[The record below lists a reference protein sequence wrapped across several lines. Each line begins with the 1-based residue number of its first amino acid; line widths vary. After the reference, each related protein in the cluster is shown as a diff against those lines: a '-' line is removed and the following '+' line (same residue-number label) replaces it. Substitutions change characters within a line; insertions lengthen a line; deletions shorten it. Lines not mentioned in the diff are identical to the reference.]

1 MDRNNRGSHTHTHS
15 HTYIISPM
23 DNIFSNKNEENR
35 ESVEKL
41 NLDEL
46 YDQKKQEDLAKLYT
60 FNRIL
65 TRVHDKIK
73 VAARQ
78 KNSQQFCWFLV
89 PEMLIGVPNYDK
101 NACITYLIS
110 KLEENDFVVRYTHPN
125 LLFISWKHYVP
136 NYVRTEIKKKT
147 GTVLD
152 KFGNYVSEADAET
165 TAAVGDGT
173 PGSDLNM
180 MLYTKKGASASATAA
195 ASAKKPAGD
204 FKSIAS
210 YKPTGSLVYN
220 NDLFK
225 KIEERM

>member
-1 MDRNNRGSHTHTHS
+1 
-15 HTYIISPM
+15 M
-23 DNIFSNKNEENR
+23 DNIFSSRNEENR

-46 YDQKKQEDLAKLYT
+46 YEQKKQEDLAKLYT

-73 VAARQ
+73 VASRQ
-78 KNSQQFCWFLV
+78 KNSEQFCWYLV

-101 NACITYLIS
+101 NACITYIIS

-147 GTVLD
+147 GTVID
-152 KFGNYVSEADAET
+152 KFGNYVSEADADAPP
-165 TAAVGDGT
+165 TADGS
-173 PGSDLNM
+173 PGADMNM
-180 MLYTKKGASASATAA
+180 MMYNKKGATAATAA
-195 ASAKKPAGD
+195 ASKKPAVE
-204 FKSIAS
+204 FKPITS
-210 YKPTGSLVYN
+210 YKPTGNLIYN
-220 NDLFK
+220 QELFK
-225 KIEERM
+225 KIEDRM

>member
-1 MDRNNRGSHTHTHS
+1 
-15 HTYIISPM
+15 M
-23 DNIFSNKNEENR
+23 DNIFSNRSEENR

-89 PEMLIGVPNYDK
+89 PEMLVGVPNYDK
-101 NACITYLIS
+101 NACITYIIS
-110 KLEENDFVVRYTHPN
+110 KLEENDFIVRYTHPN

-147 GTVLD
+147 GTVID
-152 KFGNYVSEADAET
+152 KFGNYVSEDAAAD
-165 TAAVGDGT
+165 GS
-173 PGSDLNM
+173 PSSDLNSM
-180 MLYTKKGASASATAA
+180 MYNKKGAAVTAVT
-195 ASAKKPAGD
+195 KKPAGD
-204 FKSIAS
+204 FKPIAS
-210 YKPTGSLVYN
+210 YKPTGNLVYN

-225 KIEERM
+225 KIEERI

>member
-1 MDRNNRGSHTHTHS
+1 
-15 HTYIISPM
+15 M
-23 DNIFSNKNEENR
+23 DNIFSNRNEENR

-46 YDQKKQEDLAKLYT
+46 YEQKKQEDLAKLYT

-89 PEMLIGVPNYDK
+89 PEMLMGVPNYDK

-147 GTVLD
+147 GTVID
-152 KFGNYVSEADAET
+152 KFGNYVSDAEEASD
-165 TAAVGDGT
+165 AAAGGGDA
-173 PGSDLNM
+173 NAV
-180 MLYTKKGASASATAA
+180 MLFNKKGAAA
-195 ASAKKPAGD
+195 AKKPAGD
-204 FKSIAS
+204 FKPIAS
-210 YKPTGSLVYN
+210 YKPTGNLIYN
-220 NDLFK
+220 QELFQ
-225 KIEERM
+225 KIEDRV

>member
-1 MDRNNRGSHTHTHS
+1 
-15 HTYIISPM
+15 M
-23 DNIFSNKNEENR
+23 DNIFSNRSEENR

-46 YDQKKQEDLAKLYT
+46 YEQKKQEDLAKLYT

-73 VAARQ
+73 VASRQ

-89 PEMLIGVPNYDK
+89 PEMLMGVPNYDK
-101 NACITYLIS
+101 NGCITYLIS

-147 GTVLD
+147 GTVID
-152 KFGNYVSEADAET
+152 KFGNYVSEADEASD
-165 TAAVGDGT
+165 AAAGGGDA
-173 PGSDLNM
+173 NAM
-180 MLYTKKGASASATAA
+180 MLYNKKGAAAATAA
-195 ASAKKPAGD
+195 AKKPAGD
-204 FKSIAS
+204 FKPIAS
-210 YKPTGSLVYN
+210 YKPTGNLIYN
-220 NDLFK
+220 QDLFK
-225 KIEERM
+225 KIEDRV

>member
-1 MDRNNRGSHTHTHS
+1 
-15 HTYIISPM
+15 M
-23 DNIFSNKNEENR
+23 DNIFSSRNEENR

-65 TRVHDKIK
+65 TRVHEKIK

-89 PEMLIGVPNYDK
+89 PEVLIGVPNYDK
-101 NACITYLIS
+101 NACITYIIS

-147 GTVLD
+147 GTIID
-152 KFGNYVSEADAET
+152 KFGNYVSEADEENGES
-165 TAAVGDGT
+165 AVSDGT

-180 MLYTKKGASASATAA
+180 MMYNKKGTAA
-195 ASAKKPAGD
+195 AAKTAVVKKPAED
-204 FKSIAS
+204 FKPINA
-210 YKPTGSLVYN
+210 YKPTGNLVYN
-220 NDLFK
+220 HDLFK
-225 KIEERM
+225 KIEDRM

>member
-1 MDRNNRGSHTHTHS
+1 
-15 HTYIISPM
+15 M
-23 DNIFSNKNEENR
+23 DNIFSSRIEENR

-46 YDQKKQEDLAKLYT
+46 YDQKKQEDLSKLYT

-78 KNSQQFCWFLV
+78 KNSQQFCWYLV

-147 GTVLD
+147 GTIID
-152 KFGNYVSEADAET
+152 KFGNYVSDASEENSES
-165 TAAVGDGT
+165 VPSDGT

-180 MLYTKKGASASATAA
+180 MMYNKKGVAAATTAA
-195 ASAKKPAGD
+195 AKKSGGD
-204 FKSIAS
+204 FKPIAS
-210 YKPTGSLVYN
+210 YKPTGNLVYN
-220 NDLFK
+220 NEFFK
-225 KIEERM
+225 KIEEHM

>member
-1 MDRNNRGSHTHTHS
+1 
-15 HTYIISPM
+15 M
-23 DNIFSNKNEENR
+23 DNIFSSRIEENR

-78 KNSQQFCWFLV
+78 KNSQQFCWYLV

-147 GTVLD
+147 GTIID
-152 KFGNYVSEADAET
+152 KFGNYVSDADAET
-165 TAAVGDGT
+165 SESGVSDGT

-180 MLYTKKGASASATAA
+180 MMYNKKGVAAATTAA
-195 ASAKKPAGD
+195 SSKKPAGD
-204 FKSIAS
+204 FKPIAS
-210 YKPTGSLVYN
+210 YKPTGNLVYN
-220 NDLFK
+220 NELFK
-225 KIEERM
+225 KIEEHM

>member
-1 MDRNNRGSHTHTHS
+1 
-15 HTYIISPM
+15 M
-23 DNIFSNKNEENR
+23 DNIFSNRNEENR

-89 PEMLIGVPNYDK
+89 PEMLVGVPNYDK
-101 NACITYLIS
+101 NACITYIIS
-110 KLEENDFVVRYTHPN
+110 KLEENDFIVRYTHPN

-147 GTVLD
+147 GTVID
-152 KFGNYVSEADAET
+152 KFGNYVSEAADA
-165 TAAVGDGT
+165 AADGT
-173 PGSDLNM
+173 PGSDLNSM
-180 MLYTKKGASASATAA
+180 MYNKKGAAVTAVT
-195 ASAKKPAGD
+195 KKPAGD
-204 FKSIAS
+204 FKPIAS
-210 YKPTGSLVYN
+210 YKPTGNLVYN

-225 KIEERM
+225 KIEERI

>member
-1 MDRNNRGSHTHTHS
+1 
-15 HTYIISPM
+15 M
-23 DNIFSNKNEENR
+23 DNIFSSRIEENR

-147 GTVLD
+147 GTIID
-152 KFGNYVSEADAET
+152 KFGNYVSEADAGES
-165 TAAVGDGT
+165 VVSDGT

-180 MLYTKKGASASATAA
+180 MMYNKKGAAA
-195 ASAKKPAGD
+195 ATSAAAKKPAGD
-204 FKSIAS
+204 FKPIAS
-210 YKPTGSLVYN
+210 YKPTGNLVYN
-220 NDLFK
+220 NELFK

>member
-1 MDRNNRGSHTHTHS
+1 
-15 HTYIISPM
+15 M
-23 DNIFSNKNEENR
+23 DNIFSNRSEENR

-46 YDQKKQEDLAKLYT
+46 YEQKKQEDLAKLYT

-73 VAARQ
+73 VASRQ

-89 PEMLIGVPNYDK
+89 PEMLMGVPNYDK
-101 NACITYLIS
+101 NGCITYLIS

-147 GTVLD
+147 GTVID
-152 KFGNYVSEADAET
+152 KFGNYVSEAEEASDA
-165 TAAVGDGT
+165 AAGGGDA
-173 PGSDLNM
+173 NAM
-180 MLYTKKGASASATAA
+180 MLYNKKGAAAATAA
-195 ASAKKPAGD
+195 AKKPAGD
-204 FKSIAS
+204 FKPIAS
-210 YKPTGSLVYN
+210 YKPTGNLIYN
-220 NDLFK
+220 QELFR
-225 KIEERM
+225 KIEDRV

>member
-1 MDRNNRGSHTHTHS
+1 
-15 HTYIISPM
+15 M
-23 DNIFSNKNEENR
+23 DNIFSNRHEENR

-41 NLDEL
+41 NLDDL

-65 TRVHDKIK
+65 TRVHEKIK

-89 PEMLIGVPNYDK
+89 PEVLIGVPNYDK
-101 NACITYLIS
+101 NACITYMIS
-110 KLEENDFVVRYTHPN
+110 KLEENDFVTRYTHPN

-147 GTVLD
+147 GTIID
-152 KFGNYVSEADAET
+152 KFGNYVSETDAET
-165 TAAVGDGT
+165 DASAAADGT
-173 PGSDLNM
+173 PGTDLNM
-180 MLYTKKGASASATAA
+180 MMYNKKGAASAATAA
-195 ASAKKPAGD
+195 AKKPAGD
-204 FKSIAS
+204 FKPIAS

-225 KIEERM
+225 KIDDRI

>member
-1 MDRNNRGSHTHTHS
+1 
-15 HTYIISPM
+15 M

-147 GTVLD
+147 GTVID
-152 KFGNYVSEADAET
+152 KFGNYVSESDAET
-165 TAAVGDGT
+165 TASVGDGT

-204 FKSIAS
+204 FKAISS
-210 YKPTGSLVYN
+210 YKPTGNLVYN

>member
-1 MDRNNRGSHTHTHS
+1 
-15 HTYIISPM
+15 M
-23 DNIFSNKNEENR
+23 DNIFSNRNEENR

-46 YDQKKQEDLAKLYT
+46 YEQKKQEDLAKLYT

-73 VAARQ
+73 VASRQ

-89 PEMLIGVPNYDK
+89 PEMLMGVPNYDK
-101 NACITYLIS
+101 NGCITYLIS

-147 GTVLD
+147 GTVID
-152 KFGNYVSEADAET
+152 KFGNYVSEADEASD
-165 TAAVGDGT
+165 AAAGGGDA
-173 PGSDLNM
+173 NAM
-180 MLYTKKGASASATAA
+180 MLYNKKGAAAATAA
-195 ASAKKPAGD
+195 AKKPAGD
-204 FKSIAS
+204 FKPIAS
-210 YKPTGSLVYN
+210 YKPTGNLIYN
-220 NDLFK
+220 QELFK
-225 KIEERM
+225 KIEDRV

>member
-1 MDRNNRGSHTHTHS
+1 
-15 HTYIISPM
+15 M
-23 DNIFSNKNEENR
+23 DNIFSNRSEENR

-46 YDQKKQEDLAKLYT
+46 YEQKKQEDLAKLYT

-73 VAARQ
+73 VASRQ

-89 PEMLIGVPNYDK
+89 PEMLMVVPNYDK
-101 NACITYLIS
+101 NGCITYLIS

-147 GTVLD
+147 GTVID
-152 KFGNYVSEADAET
+152 KFGNYVSEADEASD
-165 TAAVGDGT
+165 AAAGGGDA
-173 PGSDLNM
+173 NAM
-180 MLYTKKGASASATAA
+180 MLYNKKGAAAATAA
-195 ASAKKPAGD
+195 AKKPAGD
-204 FKSIAS
+204 FKPIAS
-210 YKPTGSLVYN
+210 YKPTGNLIYN
-220 NDLFK
+220 QELFK
-225 KIEERM
+225 KIEDRV

>member
-1 MDRNNRGSHTHTHS
+1 
-15 HTYIISPM
+15 M
-23 DNIFSNKNEENR
+23 DNIFSNRNEENR

-46 YDQKKQEDLAKLYT
+46 YEQKKQEDLAKLYT

-65 TRVHDKIK
+65 TRVHEKIK
-73 VAARQ
+73 IAARQ

-89 PEMLIGVPNYDK
+89 PEMLMGVPNYDK
-101 NACITYLIS
+101 NACITYMIS
-110 KLEENDFVVRYTHPN
+110 KLEENDFITRYTHPN

-147 GTVLD
+147 GTIID
-152 KFGNYVSEADAET
+152 KFGNYVSETDAET
-165 TAAVGDGT
+165 DASAAADGT
-173 PGSDLNM
+173 PGTDLNM
-180 MLYTKKGASASATAA
+180 MMYNKKGASAAAT

-204 FKSIAS
+204 FKPITS

-220 NDLFK
+220 NELFK
-225 KIEERM
+225 KIDDRI

>member
-1 MDRNNRGSHTHTHS
+1 
-15 HTYIISPM
+15 M
-23 DNIFSNKNEENR
+23 DNIFSSKNEENR

-41 NLDEL
+41 NLDDL

-89 PEMLIGVPNYDK
+89 PEVLIGVPNYDK

-110 KLEENDFVVRYTHPN
+110 KLEENEFITRYTHPN

-147 GTVLD
+147 GTVID
-152 KFGNYVSEADAET
+152 KFGNYVSEADADAAPT
-165 TAAVGDGT
+165 TSDGT

-180 MLYTKKGASASATAA
+180 MMYNKKGATATTAA
-195 ASAKKPAGD
+195 AAKKPATD
-204 FKSIAS
+204 FKPIAS

-225 KIEERM
+225 KIDDRM

>member
-1 MDRNNRGSHTHTHS
+1 
-15 HTYIISPM
+15 M
-23 DNIFSNKNEENR
+23 DNIFSNRHEENR

-89 PEMLIGVPNYDK
+89 PEMLMGVPNYDK
-101 NACITYLIS
+101 DACITYLIS
-110 KLEENDFVVRYTHPN
+110 KLEENDFITRYTHPN

-147 GTVLD
+147 GTVID
-152 KFGNYVSEADAET
+152 KFGNYVSEAEEAAEGGGG
-165 TAAVGDGT
+165 GDV
-173 PGSDLNM
+173 NAM
-180 MLYTKKGASASATAA
+180 MYTKKGAAA
-195 ASAKKPAGD
+195 ATVAAKKPAGD
-204 FKSIAS
+204 FKPIAS
-210 YKPTGSLVYN
+210 YKPTGNLIYN
-220 NDLFK
+220 QELFR
-225 KIEERM
+225 KIEDRV

>member
-1 MDRNNRGSHTHTHS
+1 
-15 HTYIISPM
+15 M
-23 DNIFSNKNEENR
+23 DNIFSSRIEENR

-65 TRVHDKIK
+65 MRVHDKIK

-78 KNSQQFCWFLV
+78 KNSQQFCWYLV

-147 GTVLD
+147 GTIID
-152 KFGNYVSEADAET
+152 KFGNYVSDADAESSESN
-165 TAAVGDGT
+165 ASDGT

-180 MLYTKKGASASATAA
+180 MMYNKKGVAAATTAA
-195 ASAKKPAGD
+195 SSKKPAGD
-204 FKSIAS
+204 FKPIAS
-210 YKPTGSLVYN
+210 YKPTGNLVYN
-220 NDLFK
+220 NELFK
-225 KIEERM
+225 KIEEHM

>member
-1 MDRNNRGSHTHTHS
+1 
-15 HTYIISPM
+15 M
-23 DNIFSNKNEENR
+23 DNIFSNRNEENR

-46 YDQKKQEDLAKLYT
+46 YEQKKQEDLAKLYT

-73 VAARQ
+73 VASRQ

-89 PEMLIGVPNYDK
+89 PEMLMGVPNYDK
-101 NACITYLIS
+101 NGCITYLIS

-147 GTVLD
+147 GTVID
-152 KFGNYVSEADAET
+152 KFGNYVSEADEASD
-165 TAAVGDGT
+165 AAAGGGDA
-173 PGSDLNM
+173 NAM
-180 MLYTKKGASASATAA
+180 MLYNKKGAAAATAA
-195 ASAKKPAGD
+195 AKKPAGD
-204 FKSIAS
+204 FKPIAS
-210 YKPTGSLVYN
+210 YKPTGNLIYN
-220 NDLFK
+220 QEFFK
-225 KIEERM
+225 KIEDRV

>member
-1 MDRNNRGSHTHTHS
+1 
-15 HTYIISPM
+15 M

-110 KLEENDFVVRYTHPN
+110 KLEENDFVTRYTHPN

-147 GTVLD
+147 GTVID
-152 KFGNYVSEADAET
+152 KFGNYVSEADEASD
-165 TAAVGDGT
+165 AAAGGGDA
-173 PGSDLNM
+173 NAM
-180 MLYTKKGASASATAA
+180 MLYNKKGAAAVTASA
-195 ASAKKPAGD
+195 AKKPAGD
-204 FKSIAS
+204 FKPIAS
-210 YKPTGSLVYN
+210 YKPTGNLIYN
-220 NDLFK
+220 QELFR
-225 KIEERM
+225 KIEDRV

>member
-1 MDRNNRGSHTHTHS
+1 
-15 HTYIISPM
+15 M
-23 DNIFSNKNEENR
+23 DNIFSSRNEENR

-46 YDQKKQEDLAKLYT
+46 YEQKKQEDLAKLYT

-78 KNSQQFCWFLV
+78 KNSEQFCWYLV

-101 NACITYLIS
+101 NACITYIIS

-125 LLFISWKHYVP
+125 LLFISWKHYIP

-147 GTVLD
+147 GTVID
-152 KFGNYVSEADAET
+152 KFGNYVSDADPDAPPAADGSPGADMNMMMYNKKGAAAAT
-165 TAAVGDGT
+165 TAA
-173 PGSDLNM
+173 
-180 MLYTKKGASASATAA
+180 
-195 ASAKKPAGD
+195 AKKPAGD
-204 FKSIAS
+204 FKPITA
-210 YKPTGSLVYN
+210 YKPTGNLIYN
-220 NDLFK
+220 QELFK
-225 KIEERM
+225 KIEDRM

>member
-1 MDRNNRGSHTHTHS
+1 
-15 HTYIISPM
+15 M
-23 DNIFSNKNEENR
+23 DNIFSNRNEENR

-46 YDQKKQEDLAKLYT
+46 YEQKKQEDLAKLYT

-89 PEMLIGVPNYDK
+89 PEMLMGVPNYDK

-147 GTVLD
+147 GTVID
-152 KFGNYVSEADAET
+152 KFGNYVSDAEEASD
-165 TAAVGDGT
+165 AAAGGGDA
-173 PGSDLNM
+173 NAM
-180 MLYTKKGASASATAA
+180 MLFNKKGAAAATAA
-195 ASAKKPAGD
+195 AKKPAGD
-204 FKSIAS
+204 FKPIAS
-210 YKPTGSLVYN
+210 YKPTGNLIYN
-220 NDLFK
+220 QELFQ
-225 KIEERM
+225 KIEDRV

>member
-1 MDRNNRGSHTHTHS
+1 
-15 HTYIISPM
+15 M
-23 DNIFSNKNEENR
+23 DNIFSNRHEENR

-46 YDQKKQEDLAKLYT
+46 YEQKKQEDLAKLYT

-89 PEMLIGVPNYDK
+89 PEMLMGVPNYDK
-101 NACITYLIS
+101 DACITYLIS
-110 KLEENDFVVRYTHPN
+110 KLEENDFITRYTHPN

-147 GTVLD
+147 GTVID
-152 KFGNYVSEADAET
+152 KFGNYVSEAEEAAEGGGG
-165 TAAVGDGT
+165 GDV
-173 PGSDLNM
+173 NAM
-180 MLYTKKGASASATAA
+180 MYTKKGAAA
-195 ASAKKPAGD
+195 ATVAAKKPAGD
-204 FKSIAS
+204 FKPIAS
-210 YKPTGSLVYN
+210 YKPTGNLIYN
-220 NDLFK
+220 QELFR
-225 KIEERM
+225 KIEDRV